1 MDCGLYAYRRIVYLH
16 HDCHYSGFSLTKG
29 GGMMNKQEIV
39 FAVLIKNGEV
49 VKVGR
54 SFIELPPIRYDG
66 RKTKWIDDAACSKK
80 GGAS

>member
-1 MDCGLYAYRRIVYLH
+1 
-16 HDCHYSGFSLTKG
+16 
-29 GGMMNKQEIV
+29 MNKQEIV